1 MRIYTKDEWMKNSK
15 SLHVMQVDPESALN
29 RPVLEIS
36 PIGRSTPLYAPLV
49 LLG

>member
-1 MRIYTKDEWMKNSK
+1 MTVLKFTIKAGEE
-15 SLHVMQVDPESALN
+15 VSALN

-49 LLG
+49 LPG